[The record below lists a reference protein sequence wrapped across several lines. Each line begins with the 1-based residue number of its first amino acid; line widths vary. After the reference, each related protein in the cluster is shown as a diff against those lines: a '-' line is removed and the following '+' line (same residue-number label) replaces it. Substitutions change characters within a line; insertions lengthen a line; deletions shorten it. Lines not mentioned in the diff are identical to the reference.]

1 MPVKAMAIVTRLSA
15 APAII
20 TRSTPKRRIS
30 VPVKIEGPNMPI
42 MWDEITNAAAPKS
55 WPQASMAIGVEVI
68 RKFITP

>member
-1 MPVKAMAIVTRLSA
+1 MVMVTRLSA

-30 VPVKIEGPNMPI
+30 VPVKIDGPNMP
-42 MWDEITNAAAPKS
+42 MMCDEITIAAEPKS